1 MRKIFIALSF
11 IFILFSC
18 NSKENKATQN
28 NNEVNSRNL
37 KLANNLAN
45 KPKLFLKFW
54 RNMSAQEFD
63 TVVKIL
69 IGEKVLEQES
79 YSTIYYLTPKCKSEL
94 KPIFVNDSLKQ
105 LELLN
110 GICLYDIFKEKYNL
124 PDLLEKRLVE
134 RRYIEKNLE
143 FNPAISYITD
153 KGEKKLPD
161 CFIDKS
167 SYSIN
172 GAQNLPIEENGLK
185 EKILPNSP
193 LIIKKSN
200 CVVIF
205 EQSFHKTP
213 TPLTTYSLD
222 LSPEMEH
229 YKLQNPLIAL
239 SEEGKYIS
247 RNSKYKINEIISSSV
262 ITITYQSDIDY
273 NEKIQKETQKSKSL
287 RKEVEQQEIENRFRN
302 ESVKNEL

>member
-1 MRKIFIALSF
+1 MSF
-11 IFILFSC
+11 AFILFSC
-18 NSKENKATQN
+18 NSKENNTTEN
-28 NNEVNSRNL
+28 NDEINSRNL
-37 KLANNLAN
+37 KLANDLAN
-45 KPKLFLKFW
+45 KPKIFLKFW
-54 RNMSAQEFD
+54 RNMSVQEFD

-69 IGEKVLEQES
+69 ISEKVLEQKS
-79 YSTIYYLTPKCKSEL
+79 YRAIYYLTPKCKSEL

-143 FNPAISYITD
+143 YNPVMSYMTD
-153 KGEKKLPD
+153 KGEKKLPN

-172 GAQNLPIEENGLK
+172 GEQNLPIEENGLK

-193 LIIKKSN
+193 LIIKKAN
-200 CVVIF
+200 CVIIF
-205 EQSFHKTP
+205 KQNFYKAP

-222 LSPEMEH
+222 LNPEMEQ
-229 YKLQNPLIAL
+229 YKMQNPLLAL

-273 NEKIQKETQKSKSL
+273 NEKVQKEIQKSQSL
-287 RKEVEQQEIENRFRN
+287 KKEVEQQEIENRSRN
-302 ESVKNEL
+302 EAVKNEL